1 MRPTRCPACS
11 REFERRPLLQAEAR
25 HLAATASEVRAAA
38 HVDEDLTEYHAN
50 GHERLCGES

>member
-1 MRPTRCPACS
+1 MCPTRCPACF

-38 HVDEDLTEYHAN
+38 HLNEELTEYHAN
-50 GHERLCGES
+50 GHERFWEES